1 MLAFSVT
8 RCLGVELCGRC
19 WGVGCWGIGLCLAC
33 FTEADDVGVLGVGVL
48 DFSLSV
54 SQRRTMLGC

>member
-19 WGVGCWGIGLCLAC
+19 WGVGCWGIGLYFEC
-33 FTEADDVGVLGVGVL
+33 FTEADDVRV
-48 DFSLSV
+48 LSV
-54 SQRRTMLGC
+54 QVFGC